1 MILVKSQLSTP
12 RLSTRR
18 LWRIGCKRSEQF
30 NPNKSSEGVPMG
42 DKDGTILIVDDDQD
56 TREGLMTLLGEDHY
70 CVAAGTAEEAVRLL
84 AAKPFDL
91 LLTDI
96 HMPGASGLELCRLAH
111 RLSPDTVV
119 IVVSG
124 MSDIRYQIEAMRQ
137 GTLYYI
143 EKPVD
148 LERLTTLIG
157 SALKCQALG
166 AARHRSNPT
175 KPYANNSLGAKAS

>member
-1 MILVKSQLSTP
+1 
-12 RLSTRR
+12 
-18 LWRIGCKRSEQF
+18 
-30 NPNKSSEGVPMG
+30 MG
-42 DKDGTILIVDDDQD
+42 DKDGSKDGTILIVDDDQD
-56 TREGLMTLLGEDHY
+56 TRDGLTILLGEEHN
-70 CVAAGTAEEAVRLL
+70 CFAAGTAEEAMRLL

-111 RLSPDTVV
+111 KLCPDTVV

-137 GTLYYI
+137 GTLYFI

-148 LERLTTLIG
+148 LEKLTALVE
-157 SALKCQALG
+157 SALKCQSLG
-166 AARHRSNPT
+166 AAKHRHNPSA
-175 KPYANNSLGAKAS
+175 PNPRNLLGAKAS

>member
-1 MILVKSQLSTP
+1 MD
-12 RLSTRR
+12 
-18 LWRIGCKRSEQF
+18 
-30 NPNKSSEGVPMG
+30 

-56 TREGLMTLLGEDHY
+56 TREGLMTLLGDDHN
-70 CVAAGTAEEAVRLL
+70 CIAASTAEEAVRLL
-84 AAKPFDL
+84 AARPFDL

-111 RLSPDTVV
+111 KLCPDTVV
-119 IVVSG
+119 IVISG

-148 LERLTTLIG
+148 LEKLTTLVE
-157 SALKCQALG
+157 SALNSQALG
-166 AARHRSNPT
+166 AARHRRKPT
-175 KPYANNSLGAKAS
+175 TPNANNSLGAKAN

>member
-1 MILVKSQLSTP
+1 
-12 RLSTRR
+12 
-18 LWRIGCKRSEQF
+18 
-30 NPNKSSEGVPMG
+30 MG
-42 DKDGTILIVDDDQD
+42 EKDGTILIVDDDQD
-56 TREGLMTLLGEDHY
+56 TREGLLTLFGDEHD

-84 AAKPFDL
+84 GARHFDL

-124 MSDIRYQIEAMRQ
+124 MRDIRYQIEALRQ
-137 GTLYYI
+137 GTLYYM

-148 LERLTTLIG
+148 LEKLATLVE
-157 SALKCQALG
+157 SALNSQAIG
-166 AARHRSNPT
+166 AARHRRKHTRAP
-175 KPYANNSLGAKAS
+175 ANSSLKAKAG